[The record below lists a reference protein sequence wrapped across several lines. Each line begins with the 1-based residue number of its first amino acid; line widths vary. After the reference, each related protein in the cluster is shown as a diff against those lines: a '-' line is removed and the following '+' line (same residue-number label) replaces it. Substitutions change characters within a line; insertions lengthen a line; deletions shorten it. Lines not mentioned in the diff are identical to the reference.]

1 VILEWDDEMFEMQ
14 QKLFDFIENNYI
26 MYDYKLCDYVAYPK
40 SDGIPEGYEKWKER
54 ARKEASYNSYVKIQQ
69 NGREWRKKN
78 RKPRQVK
85 ELTCPHCGYYI
96 KSAYYG
102 VYYLHHGDKCKH
114 KKDDT

>member
-1 VILEWDDEMFEMQ
+1 MTLEWDDEMYEMQ
-14 QKLFDFIENNYI
+14 QKLYDFIENNYI

-40 SDGIPEGYEKWKER
+40 SDGIPEGYEQWHKKHTTD
-54 ARKEASYNSYVKIQQ
+54 ARNNQALKNRQ
-69 NGREWRKKN
+69 NGREFRKKN
-78 RKPRQVK
+78 RKPRVVK

-102 VYYLHHGDKCKH
+102 VYYLYHGDKCKH